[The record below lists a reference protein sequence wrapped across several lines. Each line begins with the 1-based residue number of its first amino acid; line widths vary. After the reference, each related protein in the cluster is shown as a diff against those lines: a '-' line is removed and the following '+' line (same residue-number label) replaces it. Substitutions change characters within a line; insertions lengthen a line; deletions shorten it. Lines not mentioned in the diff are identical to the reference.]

1 MSKSMIKISF
11 LHCKRLY
18 VRKNAQIIPIPE
30 TNKTVRDD
38 SESNGKN
45 RNDKKTHALVLII
58 NMSTSYVRDVVIKH
72 IAMCS
77 QLSDNIS
84 T

>member
-45 RNDKKTHALVLII
+45 RNDKKNTCISINYKYVNLLCTGCCDKTHCYVL
-58 NMSTSYVRDVVIKH
+58 T
-72 IAMCS
+72 
-77 QLSDNIS
+77 